1 MEDALR
7 TWFTALASCVAAV
20 DYDTARRTLFAP
32 EIVAFGTRA
41 HMVEGLADVQEHQ
54 WSQVWPNVRDFRF
67 DLTSLRYG
75 QAGTMIWAAV
85 LWDSTGRNA
94 AGQPF
99 DRPGRA
105 TVIFREEGRR
115 LLAVHTHFSLAPR

>member
-1 MEDALR
+1 VTDLIRA
-7 TWFTALASCVAAV
+7 WFNSLAMCVAEV
-20 DYDTARRTLFAP
+20 DYDAAARDLFAP

-41 HMVEGLADVQEHQ
+41 HLVAGLADVQEHQ

-67 DLTSLRYG
+67 DLDSLRHG
-75 QAGTMIWAAV
+75 VSGNLIWAAA
-85 LWDSTGRNA
+85 LWSSTGFA
-94 AGQPF
+94 ADGQPV

-105 TVIFREEGRR
+105 TVVFRNEGGR

>member
-1 MEDALR
+1 MEEQLR
-7 TWFTALASCVAAV
+7 AWFTRLAECVGRV
-20 DYDTARRTLFAP
+20 DYATAERELFAP

-41 HMVEGLADVQEHQ
+41 HLVEGLAEVKAHQ

-67 DLTSLRYG
+67 ELESMRWGGDPSEP
-75 QAGTMIWAAV
+75 WAAV
-85 LWDSTGRNA
+85 LWSSTGFDA
-94 AGQPF
+94 DGKPF

-105 TVIFREEGRR
+105 TVIFRRDGER

>member
-1 MEDALR
+1 MEEQLR
-7 TWFTALASCVAAV
+7 AWFTRLAECVGRV
-20 DYDTARRTLFAP
+20 DYATAERELFAP

-41 HMVEGLADVQEHQ
+41 HLVSGIPDVREHQ

-67 DLTSLRYG
+67 DLDSLRHG
-75 QAGTMIWAAV
+75 ASGDLLWAAA
-85 LWDSTGRNA
+85 LWSSTGFDA
-94 AGQPF
+94 DGKPF

-105 TVIFREEGRR
+105 TVVFRKDGER

>member
-1 MEDALR
+1 MDDRIPA
-7 TWFTALASCVAAV
+7 WFTRLAECVARV
-20 DYDTARRTLFAP
+20 DYATAERELFAP

-41 HMVEGLADVQEHQ
+41 HLVAGIPDVKAHQ

-67 DLTSLRYG
+67 DLDSLRHG
-75 QAGTMIWAAV
+75 MSGDLLWAAA
-85 LWDSTGRNA
+85 LWSSTGFDA
-94 AGQPF
+94 DGKPF

-105 TVIFREEGRR
+105 TVVFRKDGER